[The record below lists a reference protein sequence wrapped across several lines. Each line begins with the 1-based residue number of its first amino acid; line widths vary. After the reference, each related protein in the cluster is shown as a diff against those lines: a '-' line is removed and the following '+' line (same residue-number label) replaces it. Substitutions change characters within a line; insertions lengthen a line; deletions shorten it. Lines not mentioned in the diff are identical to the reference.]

1 MISEEARA
9 AILGCIQGITEFF
22 PISSSAHLI
31 VFRDALGFEGHG
43 LPFDI
48 SVHLATL
55 LAVLIYFRR
64 EILEV
69 LTGPEAAPV
78 LLRVA
83 IATLP
88 SVALGLALKEHRETL
103 SRWFEVGGWT
113 VSGTY
118 LLFTRGVDGDLRYA
132 RLPIPRALLVGMAQ
146 AMAIF
151 PGISRSGSS
160 ISAGLWLGLERTQA
174 ARFSFLLA
182 IPAILG
188 AAILSGLDL
197 LESSGGERER
207 LWRSA
212 SIAMPAA
219 FVTGMIAIHFL
230 LRIVR
235 GDRFHLFGIYN
246 LMAAAVFAAYLLLG
260 A

>member
-1 MISEEARA
+1 MSEDLRA
-9 AILGCIQGITEFF
+9 VILGCIQGITEFF

-31 VFRDALGFEGHG
+31 VFRDALGFEGPG

-48 SVHLATL
+48 AVHLATL
-55 LAVLIYFRR
+55 LAVVIYFHR
-64 EILEV
+64 EILRV
-69 LTGPEAAPV
+69 LTGPEAIPV
-78 LLRVA
+78 ILRVG

-88 SVALGLALKEHRETL
+88 SVALGLALKSHREEL
-103 SRWFEVGGWT
+103 SRWFVVGGWT

-118 LLFTRGVDGDLRYA
+118 LLCTRGFDGVLRYS
-132 RLPIPRALLVGMAQ
+132 RFPLPRALLVGMAQ

-160 ISAGLWLGLERTQA
+160 ISSGLWLGLDRAEA

-188 AAILSGLDL
+188 AAVLTGLDL
-197 LESSGGERER
+197 LESPLEQER
-207 LWRSA
+207 LWKAA
-212 SIAMPAA
+212 SFAMPAA
-219 FVTGMIAIHFL
+219 FATGMIAIHFL

-246 LMAAAVFAAYLLLG
+246 LTAAAVFAAYLLFG
-260 A
+260 R

>member
-1 MISEEARA
+1 MMSEELRA

-31 VFRDALGFEGHG
+31 VFRDALGFEGAG

-69 LTGPEAAPV
+69 LTGPEAVPV
-78 LLRVA
+78 ILRVGL
-83 IATLP
+83 ATLP
-88 SVALGLALKEHRETL
+88 SVAIGLALKSHRDEL
-103 SRWFEVGGWT
+103 SRWFVVGGWT
-113 VSGTY
+113 LSGTY
-118 LLFTRGVDGDLRYA
+118 LLFTRGLDGALRYS
-132 RLPIPRALLVGMAQ
+132 RLPLSRALLVGMAQ

-160 ISAGLWLGLERTQA
+160 ISAGLWLGLDRTQA

-188 AAILSGLDL
+188 AAVLTGLDI
-197 LESSGGERER
+197 LESPQEQER
-207 LWRSA
+207 LWKAA
-212 SIAMPAA
+212 SIAMPVA
-219 FVTGMIAIHFL
+219 FVTGMVAIHFL

-246 LMAAAVFAAYLLLG
+246 LTAAAIFAAYLVLAG
-260 A
+260 